1 MTFITTT
8 VYEQRDMTF
17 ITTTVYEQRDMTF
30 ITTTVYEQR
39 DMSFSTTGYEFFNIR
54 IYNVDGIC
62 YNDVL

>member
-30 ITTTVYEQR
+30 ITTT
-39 DMSFSTTGYEFFNIR
+39 GYEFFNIR

-62 YNDVL
+62 YNDVI